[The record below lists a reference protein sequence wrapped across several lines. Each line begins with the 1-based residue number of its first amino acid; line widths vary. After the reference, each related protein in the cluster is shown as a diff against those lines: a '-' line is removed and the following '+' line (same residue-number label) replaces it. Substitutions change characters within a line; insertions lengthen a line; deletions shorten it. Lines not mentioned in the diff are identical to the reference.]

1 MTIQDWTG
9 KFGTKWFKIKEK
21 KKGGPEMDKEN
32 SVKHFTELSEVEL
45 DKVVG
50 GNSIWD
56 EIVRRF
62 LNKRVNPTKH
72 NMT

>member
-1 MTIQDWTG
+1 
-9 KFGTKWFKIKEK
+9 
-21 KKGGPEMDKEN
+21 MDKEN

-56 EIVRRF
+56 EIVRCF
-62 LNKRVNPTKH
+62 LNKRVKPTKY

>member
-1 MTIQDWTG
+1 
-9 KFGTKWFKIKEK
+9 
-21 KKGGPEMDKEN
+21 MDKEN

-56 EIVRRF
+56 EIVRCF
-62 LNKRVNPTKH
+62 LYNSVKPTKYS
-72 NMT
+72 